1 MYEKWTREDIKQSQE
16 RFRHIYQKAPVDYR
30 FFCGHY
36 IQGEDDTD
44 ALDYYMIGAW
54 LVLHRKY
61 RDWSRTKSF
70 DLAEVLEF
78 MRIYRIKIP
87 RYMRRTK
94 FYRKRKKE
102 LLEYLDGSRRC
113 RDNDENS
120 SC

>member
-30 FFCGHY
+30 FFCGRY

-54 LVLHRKY
+54 LVLYRKY

-70 DLAEVLEF
+70 DLAE
-78 MRIYRIKIP
+78 IP

-113 RDNDENS
+113 RDNDEDS